1 MFKECVST
9 KYREKKLK
17 LGVWQFVL
25 QKEKK
30 RVCDKQKEKER
41 DKSTSKRQKER
52 EKEMEERKKEVCSKK
67 NKYKDLQRNAVLKK
81 KRGHK
86 FFYEFFYTHDLSFIK
101 RNR

>member
-1 MFKECVST
+1 MWWRVGWKVKEKKTLDKRLQTKIEKMFKECVST

-41 DKSTSKRQKER
+41 DKSTSKR
-52 EKEMEERKKEVCSKK
+52 
-67 NKYKDLQRNAVLKK
+67 
-81 KRGHK
+81 
-86 FFYEFFYTHDLSFIK
+86 
-101 RNR
+101 